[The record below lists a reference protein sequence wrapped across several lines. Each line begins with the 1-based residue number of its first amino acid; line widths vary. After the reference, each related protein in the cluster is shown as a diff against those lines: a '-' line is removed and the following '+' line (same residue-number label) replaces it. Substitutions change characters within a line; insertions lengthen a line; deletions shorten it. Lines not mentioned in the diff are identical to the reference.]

1 MTPDDAK
8 RSRPHLVAYLLVC
21 AVSVALLSAW
31 VIGPDVEDWSAM
43 QYRPRNEIPTIS
55 WTNVG
60 EPATYSSIEQALS
73 DSVRIKLPV
82 VSSMNSAFLVA
93 TGLPLTSP
101 AVSGTLWPSF
111 FPDSGLNTN
120 LFFADE
126 FTHPC
131 TRNTVLMREGLVA
144 FGVAIESA
152 SKPALIAI
160 APNKSSVMM
169 NPADP
174 RHNALMSCST
184 AGRKDLAELEAEF
197 PFLVQVSENDIGQAT
212 SGVPFWTGDTHW
224 KPSAAIS
231 LVNVARANLARW
243 IPPSGLN
250 HTTTEVVHRQDTL
263 RMLSIAHTQVDNA
276 ALVLD
281 TDVNLTE
288 HATSTGLRYWSFAVP
303 GADPEAHSA
312 TLIVDSF
319 VYASGIT
326 AALASQFSSGYVVPW
341 SSMSALGDLDATE
354 VIFMESVER
363 NSYFSLASL
372 TDPHLLEYI
381 ARPVPERKG

>member
-1 MTPDDAK
+1 MTPRIAQ
-8 RSRPHLVAYLLVC
+8 RSRPHLVAYFIVC

-31 VIGPDVEDWSAM
+31 VVGADAEDWSAA
-43 QYRPRNEIPTIS
+43 QNRSQKEFPQIS
-55 WTNVG
+55 WATVG
-60 EPATYSSIEQALS
+60 EPTTYSSIELALA
-73 DSVRIKLPV
+73 DSLRIKLPV

-131 TRNTVLMREGLVA
+131 SRNTVLMREGLEA
-144 FGVAIESA
+144 FRSAIESA

-160 APNKSSVMM
+160 APDKSGVMM

-174 RHNALMSCST
+174 WHRGLMSCST
-184 AGRKDLAELEAEF
+184 AGSKDLAELEAEF
-197 PFLVQVSENDIGQAT
+197 PFLVQVSGNDIGQAT

-224 KPSAAIS
+224 KPSAAAS
-231 LVNVARANLARW
+231 LVSVARANLVVW
-243 IPPSGLN
+243 SPPSGVN
-250 HTTTEVVHRQDTL
+250 RTMTEVVHPQDIL
-263 RMLSIAHTQVDNA
+263 RMLSVAHTQVDNA
-276 ALVLD
+276 SLVPD

-303 GADPEAHSA
+303 GASTEAQSA

-319 VYASGIT
+319 VYGSGIT
-326 AALASQFSSGYVVPW
+326 AALASLFSSGYVVPW
-341 SSMSALGDLDATE
+341 YSLSALADLEATE
-354 VIFMESVER
+354 VIFIESVER

-372 TDPHLLEYI
+372 SDPLLLDYI
-381 ARPVPERKG
+381 ARPVTERRG